1 MCSDSANPLF
11 ANMKQRLKMAIKFIT
26 LDLLIKQFT
35 TGPYLLSIIAGNFAA
50 GHLNEI
56 LYQKN

>member
-1 MCSDSANPLF
+1 
-11 ANMKQRLKMAIKFIT
+11 KQRLKMAIKFIT

>member
-1 MCSDSANPLF
+1 
-11 ANMKQRLKMAIKFIT
+11 MAIKFLT